1 MWHVLMD
8 QWGPGAS
15 RAFGPMP
22 RSLSEARRTAAQ
34 PCDGAQGGW
43 TASGLL
49 SIWAFTQIDRGRVQ
63 MYDCGVIH
71 LHAFSRCACVLLFLL
86 LLFAGALA

>member
-8 QWGPGAS
+8 QWGPGALL
-15 RAFGPMP
+15 AFRPML
-22 RSLSEARRTAAQ
+22 RSLSEAKRTAAQ
-34 PCDGAQGGW
+34 PCDVAQGGW

-86 LLFAGALA
+86 LLFAGASV